1 MSPAYD
7 VPPRRYQ
14 QGLEDVT
21 GILVLVAC
29 AVLAFCWYVAV
40 SRLHLRSS
48 QCFEMFI
55 DFAVLFFGGGLV
67 IAQVAGRRRKREEN
81 WPHPPFFVPSLTDGN
96 IARGASRDAATLLG
110 YNVHEEPWLWPDV
123 VRMKHGVIVGGTG
136 AGKSTFLENIIAQDL
151 KRRFGSRK
159 MPMVIFDGK
168 GEREFLDRLLPHIEA
183 AGRLKDLRVI
193 DPTHPSESARYNP
206 FYALDD
212 AYQEHVNFIFR
223 SFGLREDFFK
233 GHQEAYL
240 SDLVRILQ
248 YTGKLFN
255 VYDVLVMA
263 LDENVL
269 QEQIEIAKMRL
280 STLSGVSMQRRLNF
294 EMSVRMLQRSFS
306 DRERVEKIQGLLNEL
321 LSFVEDD
328 LSIVTGSY
336 QDLLTLD
343 DVFEQDLILFVSLNT
358 NRNQRAVEALGKIL
372 LQNIQLMVGKRYAQ
386 SASDRDADEPMLS
399 VILDEF
405 APFAYPGFT
414 QVLQTAR
421 GARVSFLFSFQS
433 LPQLQRVSQ
442 AFSDEVS
449 SAPGTKMIM
458 NVSEENTAQWFLKAS
473 AKIATKR
480 RSLSVRRTGLFSAK
494 YTETG
499 TGSESEM
506 KETRA
511 REDHIKNLPVGQME
525 ILMVDSREGTRYSHL
540 HVRRAPRFQV
550 EGLEPSLYPKMHS
563 YLDPEIGV
571 NLRFKE
577 ADNHKQRR
585 RRMAGVSLD
594 SQSGESRSHA
604 IQWSYAR

>member
-1 MSPAYD
+1 LLGCA
-7 VPPRRYQ
+7 
-14 QGLEDVT
+14 
-21 GILVLVAC
+21 LVG
-29 AVLAFCWYVAV
+29 FGWYVAV
-40 SRLHLRSS
+40 SRLHLHNS
-48 QCFEMFI
+48 QCLEIFLDAAI
-55 DFAVLFFGGGLV
+55 VFFGGGL
-67 IAQVAGRRRKREEN
+67 ILAQLVGRRNKREEN
-81 WPHPPFFVPSLTDGN
+81 WPHPAILVWGSKDAKIVGEARRDG
-96 IARGASRDAATLLG
+96 ATVLG
-110 YNVHEEPWLWPDV
+110 YNVHKQPWLWPDV

-136 AGKSTFLENIIAQDL
+136 AGKSTFLENIIAQDVT
-151 KRRFGSRK
+151 RRFGMRR
-159 MPMVIFDGK
+159 MPIIIFDGK

-183 AGRLKDLRVI
+183 AGRLQDLRVI

-263 LDENVL
+263 LDEKVL
-269 QEQIEIAKMRL
+269 EEQIGIAKARL
-280 STLSGVSMQRRLNF
+280 ASLPGISMQKRLNF
-294 EMSVRMLQRSFS
+294 EMSVKMLQRSLA

-321 LSFVEDD
+321 LSFLEDE
-328 LSIVTGSY
+328 LSVVTGSY

-343 DVFEQDLILFVSLNT
+343 DVLEKDLILFVSLNA

-386 SASDRDADEPMLS
+386 PAGNRDADEPMLS

-433 LPQLQRVSQ
+433 MPQLQRVSQ
-442 AFSDEVS
+442 AFADEVS

-473 AKIATKR
+473 ARIATKR
-480 RSLSVRRTGLFSAK
+480 RSLSVRRTGIFSTK

-499 TGSESEM
+499 SGSESDI

-525 ILMVDSREGTRYSHL
+525 ILMVDNREGTRYSHL
-540 HVRRAPRFQV
+540 HVRRAPRFEI
-550 EGLEPSLYPKMHS
+550 EGLRPSLYPKMHS

-577 ADNHKQRR
+577 TENRKQRR
-585 RRMAGVSLD
+585 RRTAGLFFGGAN
-594 SQSGESRSHA
+594 GE
-604 IQWSYAR
+604 

>member
-1 MSPAYD
+1 MSPYYD
-7 VPPRRYQ
+7 QPRPRES
-14 QGLEDVT
+14 EDIA
-21 GILVLVAC
+21 GGLVLLAC
-29 AVLAFCWYVAV
+29 AVIVFAWYIAV
-40 SRLHLRSS
+40 SRLHLHNA
-48 QCFEMFI
+48 QCLEIFLYS
-55 DFAVLFFGGGLV
+55 AVVLFGGGFV
-67 IAQVAGRRRKREEN
+67 FAQLAGRRRRREEN
-81 WPHPPFFVPSLTDGN
+81 WPYSPLV
-96 IARGASRDAATLLG
+96 IRASKDAVNVEEANQNGATLLG
-110 YNVHEEPWLWPDV
+110 YNVHREPWVWPDTA
-123 VRMKHGVIVGGTG
+123 RMKHGVIVGGTG
-136 AGKSTFLENIIAQDL
+136 AGKSTFLENIIAQDVV
-151 KRRFGSRK
+151 RRFGTRK
-159 MPMVIFDGK
+159 MPMIIFDGK
-168 GEREFLDRLLPHIEA
+168 GEREFLDRLIPHIEA
-183 AGRLKDLRVI
+183 AGRLQDLRVL
-193 DPTHPSESARYNP
+193 DPTHPAESARYNP

-240 SDLVRILQ
+240 SDLVRVLQ

-255 VYDVLVMA
+255 IYDVLVMA
-263 LDENVL
+263 LDEKVL
-269 QEQIEIAKMRL
+269 EEQIAAAKERL
-280 STLSGVSMQRRLNF
+280 ASAPGLSMQKRLNF
-294 EMSVRMLQRSFS
+294 EMSVKMLQRSLS

-321 LSFVEDD
+321 LSFLEDE

-343 DVFEQDLILFVSLNT
+343 DVLEKDLILFVSLNA

-386 SASDRDADEPMLS
+386 PAGVQGADEPMLS

-442 AFSDEVS
+442 AFADEVS

-458 NVSEENTAQWFLKAS
+458 NVSEEHTAQWFLKAS
-473 AKIATKR
+473 SRITGKR
-480 RSLSVRRTGLFSAK
+480 RSLSVRRTGIFTTK

-499 TGSESEM
+499 TGSESDI

-525 ILMVDSREGTRYSHL
+525 LLMVDNREGTRYSHL
-540 HVRRAPRFQV
+540 HVRRAPRF
-550 EGLEPSLYPKMHS
+550 ELEAIRPSLYPKMRS

-571 NLRFKE
+571 NLRFRE
-577 ADNHKQRR
+577 AANRKQRR
-585 RRMAGVSLD
+585 RRTAGLFLGD
-594 SQSGESRSHA
+594 MGGE
-604 IQWSYAR
+604 

>member
-1 MSPAYD
+1 MSPYYER
-7 VPPRRYQ
+7 PTWSQRGP
-14 QGLEDVT
+14 EDAA
-21 GILVLVAC
+21 GILVLLLC
-29 AVLAFCWYVAV
+29 AALAFAWYVAV
-40 SRLHLRSS
+40 SRLHLHNQ
-48 QCFEMFI
+48 QCLEIFLYCAI
-55 DFAVLFFGGGLV
+55 LFFGGGLV
-67 IAQVAGRRRKREEN
+67 VAHLVGRRKKREEH
-81 WPHPPFFVPSLTDGN
+81 WPHPAILVP
-96 IARGASRDAATLLG
+96 ASKDAAMVHQANRNGGTLLG
-110 YNVHEEPWLWPDV
+110 YNVHKEPWLWPDLI
-123 VRMKHGVIVGGTG
+123 RMKHGVVVGGTG
-136 AGKSTFLENIIAQDL
+136 AGKSTFLENIIAQDVM
-151 KRRFGSRK
+151 RSFGTRK
-159 MPMVIFDGK
+159 MPMIIFDGK

-183 AGRLKDLRVI
+183 AGRLQDLRVI
-193 DPTHPSESARYNP
+193 DPTHPAESARYNP

-212 AYQEHVNFIFR
+212 AYQEHVDFIFR

-248 YTGKLFN
+248 YTGKVFN

-263 LDENVL
+263 LDEKVL
-269 QEQIEIAKMRL
+269 EEQIGVAKARL
-280 STLSGVSMQRRLNF
+280 VSAPGISMQKRLNF
-294 EMSVRMLQRSFS
+294 EMSVKMLQRSLS

-321 LSFVEDD
+321 LSFLEDE

-343 DVFEQDLILFVSLNT
+343 DVLEKDLILFVSLNA

-386 SASDRDADEPMLS
+386 PASGRDGDEPMLS

-442 AFSDEVS
+442 AFADEVS

-458 NVSEENTAQWFLKAS
+458 NVSEEHTAQWFLKAS
-473 AKIATKR
+473 SRIATKR
-480 RSLSVRRTGLFSAK
+480 RSLSVRQTGIISTK

-499 TGSESEM
+499 TGSESDI

-525 ILMVDSREGTRYSHL
+525 LLMADHREGTRYSHL
-540 HVRRAPRFQV
+540 HVRRPSQFQI
-550 EGLEPSLYPKMHS
+550 EGIKPSVYPNLHS

-577 ADNHKQRR
+577 VENRKQRR
-585 RRMAGVSLD
+585 RRTAGLFLGES
-594 SQSGESRSHA
+594 SGE
-604 IQWSYAR
+604 

>member
-1 MSPAYD
+1 MSPYYD
-7 VPPRRYQ
+7 QPRPTP
-14 QGLEDVT
+14 QGPQDPVS
-21 GILVLVAC
+21 LVMLLGC
-29 AVLAFCWYVAV
+29 AVFGFLWYIAMT
-40 SRLHLRSS
+40 RLHLRNQ
-48 QCFEMFI
+48 QCLEIFLYCAI
-55 DFAVLFFGGGLV
+55 LLSGGGLV
-67 IAQVAGRRRKREEN
+67 IAQLMGRRSKREEN
-81 WPHPPFFVPSLTDGN
+81 WPHPQLFV
-96 IARGASRDAATLLG
+96 RGVKDSATLAEADQNGATLLG
-110 YNVHEEPWLWPDV
+110 YDIHKEPWLWPDE

-136 AGKSTFLENIIAQDL
+136 AGKSTFLENIISQDL
-151 KRRFGSRK
+151 ARRFGNRK
-159 MPMVIFDGK
+159 MPMIIFDGK

-183 AGRLKDLRVI
+183 AGRLQDLRVL

-263 LDENVL
+263 LDEKVL
-269 QEQIEIAKMRL
+269 QEQIEIAKTRL
-280 STLSGVSMQRRLNF
+280 ATLPNISMQKRLNF
-294 EMSVRMLQRSFS
+294 EMSVRMLQRSLS

-321 LSFVEDD
+321 LSFLEDE

-343 DVFEQDLILFVSLNT
+343 DVFEKDLILFVSLNT

-386 SASDRDADEPMLS
+386 STGDRDADEPMLS

-421 GARVSFLFSFQS
+421 GARVSFLFSVQS

-480 RSLSVRRTGLFSAK
+480 RNLSVRRTGILTTK

-499 TGSESEM
+499 TGSESEI

-525 ILMVDSREGTRYSHL
+525 LLMVDSREGTRYSHL
-540 HVRRAPRFQV
+540 HVRRAPSFRL
-550 EGLEPSLYPKMHS
+550 EGLVSRLYPKMHS
-563 YLDPEIGV
+563 YLDPEVGV

-577 ADNHKQRR
+577 AENRKQRR
-585 RRMAGVSLD
+585 RRTAGVSLD
-594 SQSGESRSHA
+594 SPSGE
-604 IQWSYAR
+604 

>member
-1 MSPAYD
+1 MSLYYD
-7 VPPRRYQ
+7 QPTWRKR
-14 QGLEDVT
+14 GAEDIV
-21 GILVLVAC
+21 GIVLLAC
-29 AVLAFCWYVAV
+29 AAVALAWYIAV
-40 SRLHLRSS
+40 SRLHLDNS
-48 QCFEMFI
+48 QCLEVLLYG
-55 DFAVLFFGGGLV
+55 AVLVFGGGMVL
-67 IAQVAGRRRKREEN
+67 AQLLGRRKRREEN
-81 WPHPPFFVPSLTDGN
+81 WPHPAIL
-96 IARGASRDAATLLG
+96 IRGSKDSATVRDAQQGAATVIG
-110 YNVHEEPWLWPDV
+110 YNVHQEPWLWPDS

-151 KRRFGSRK
+151 NRSFGVRR
-159 MPMVIFDGK
+159 MPMIIFDGK
-168 GEREFLDRLLPHIEA
+168 GERDFLERLLPHFVA
-183 AGRLKDLRVI
+183 AGRLQDLRVI
-193 DPTHPSESARYNP
+193 DPTRPCESARYNP

-255 VYDVLVMA
+255 IYDVLVMA
-263 LDENVL
+263 LDEAVL
-269 QEQIEIAKMRL
+269 QEQIGAARAHLE
-280 STLSGVSMQRRLNF
+280 TLPGISMQKRLNF
-294 EMSVRMLQRSFS
+294 EMSAKMLLRSLA

-321 LSFVEDD
+321 LSFLEDE

-343 DVFEQDLILFVSLNT
+343 DVVEKDLILFISLNA

-386 SASDRDADEPMLS
+386 SAGARDANEPMLS

-442 AFSDEVS
+442 AFADEVS

-458 NVSEENTAQWFLKAS
+458 NVSEEHTAQWFLKAS
-473 AKIATKR
+473 ARIASKR
-480 RSLSVRRTGLFSAK
+480 RSLSVRRAGVFSAK
-494 YTETG
+494 YIETG
-499 TGSESEM
+499 TGSESDIR
-506 KETRA
+506 ETRA
-511 REDHIKNLPVGQME
+511 SEEHVKNLPVGQME
-525 ILMVDSREGTRYSHL
+525 ILMVDNREGTRHSHL
-540 HVRRAPRFQV
+540 HVRQAPRF
-550 EGLEPSLYPKMHS
+550 EIGGLVPSIYPRMHS
-563 YLDPEIGV
+563 YLDPQVGV
-571 NLRFKE
+571 NLRFRE
-577 ADNHKQRR
+577 AENRKQRR
-585 RRMAGVSLD
+585 RRTAGLFL
-594 SQSGESRSHA
+594 GE
-604 IQWSYAR
+604 

>member
-7 VPPRRYQ
+7 APPRRNPS
-14 QGLEDVT
+14 GPEDIV
-21 GILVLVAC
+21 GVLVLLGC
-29 AVLAFCWYVAV
+29 AVMAFCWYVAI
-40 SRLHLRSS
+40 SRLHLRNA
-48 QCFEMFI
+48 QCLEIFM

-67 IAQVAGRRRKREEN
+67 IAQFVGRRTKREEN
-81 WPHPPFFVPSLTDGN
+81 WPHPPVSVSG
-96 IARGASRDAATLLG
+96 ARDRSTARKANENTSTLLG
-110 YNVHEEPWLWPDV
+110 YNVHREPWLWSDD
-123 VRMKHGVIVGGTG
+123 VRMKHGIVVGGTG

-151 KRRFGSRK
+151 GRTFGNRK
-159 MPMVIFDGK
+159 MPMIIFDGK
-168 GEREFLDRLLPHIEA
+168 GERDFLDRLLPHIEA
-183 AGRLKDLRVI
+183 AGRLQDLRVL

-269 QEQIEIAKMRL
+269 QEQIGVAKVRL
-280 STLSGVSMQRRLNF
+280 RTLPGISAQQRLNF
-294 EMSVRMLQRSFS
+294 EMSVRMLQRSLS

-321 LSFVEDD
+321 LSFLEDE

-343 DVFEQDLILFVSLNT
+343 DVFEKDLILFVSLNT

-372 LQNIQLMVGKRYAQ
+372 LQNIQLMVGKRYAR
-386 SASDRDADEPMLS
+386 ASTDRQADEPMLS

-480 RSLSVRRTGLFSAK
+480 RSLSVRRTGIFSTK
-494 YTETG
+494 YTEIG
-499 TGSESEM
+499 TGSESEI

-511 REDHIKNLPVGQME
+511 REEHIKNLPVGQME
-525 ILMVDSREGTRYSHL
+525 ILMADSREGTRYSHL
-540 HVRRAPRFQV
+540 HVRRTPSFRIEGLAPR
-550 EGLEPSLYPKMHS
+550 LYPKMHS
-563 YLDPEIGV
+563 YLDPEVGV
-571 NLRFKE
+571 NLRFQE
-577 ADNHKQRR
+577 VENRKQRR
-585 RRMAGVSLD
+585 RRTSGISLAN
-594 SQSGESRSHA
+594 STGERA
-604 IQWSYAR
+604 

>member
-1 MSPAYD
+1 VSQTYD
-7 VPPRRYQ
+7 LPPRRHP
-14 QGLEDVT
+14 GPEDVA
-21 GILVLVAC
+21 GILVLFGC
-29 AVLAFCWYVAV
+29 AVVAFCWYVAV
-40 SRLHLRSS
+40 SRLHLRNA
-48 QCFEMFI
+48 QCLEIFMNCAI
-55 DFAVLFFGGGLV
+55 LFFGGGFV
-67 IAQVAGRRRKREEN
+67 VAQVIGKRRKREEN
-81 WPHPPFFVPSLTDGN
+81 WPHPPVFVSGTKDAA
-96 IARGASRDAATLLG
+96 IASDANKSSATLLG
-110 YNVHEEPWLWPDV
+110 YNVHKEPWLWPDE

-151 KRRFGSRK
+151 MRRFGNRK
-159 MPMVIFDGK
+159 MPMIIFDGK

-183 AGRLKDLRVI
+183 AGRLQDLRVL
-193 DPTHPSESARYNP
+193 DPTHPTESARYNP

-240 SDLVRILQ
+240 SDLVRVLQ

-263 LDENVL
+263 LDEKVL
-269 QEQIEIAKMRL
+269 EEQIGIAKARL
-280 STLSGVSMQRRLNF
+280 STLRDISTQKRLNF
-294 EMSVRMLQRSFS
+294 EMSVKMLQRSFS

-321 LSFVEDD
+321 LSFLEDE
-328 LSIVTGSY
+328 LSVVTGSY
-336 QDLLTLD
+336 HDLLTLD
-343 DVFEQDLILFVSLNT
+343 DVLEKDLILFVSLNT

-372 LQNIQLMVGKRYAQ
+372 LQNIQLMVGKRYAV
-386 SASDRDADEPMLS
+386 SAANRDADEPMLS

-421 GARVSFLFSFQS
+421 GARVSFFFSFQS

-480 RSLSVRRTGLFSAK
+480 RNLAVRRTGVFSTK

-511 REDHIKNLPVGQME
+511 REEHIKNLPVGQME
-525 ILMVDSREGTRYSHL
+525 ILMVDSREGTRHSHL
-540 HVRRAPRFQV
+540 HVRRAPSFRL
-550 EGLEPSLYPKMHS
+550 EGLSPRLYPKMHS

-577 ADNHKQRR
+577 GENRKQRR
-585 RRMAGVSLD
+585 RRNAGVSLD
-594 SQSGESRSHA
+594 TVPGE
-604 IQWSYAR
+604 

>member
-1 MSPAYD
+1 MSPYD
-7 VPPRRYQ
+7 DQPGWRQRGP
-14 QGLEDVT
+14 EDVA
-21 GILVLVAC
+21 GVLVLLSC
-29 AVLAFCWYVAV
+29 AVLAFGWYVAM
-40 SRLHLRSS
+40 SRLHLRNS
-48 QCFEMFI
+48 QCLEIFLDCAI
-55 DFAVLFFGGGLV
+55 LFFGGGLV
-67 IAQVAGRRRKREEN
+67 VAQLIGRRKKREEN
-81 WPHPPFFVPSLTDGN
+81 WPHPAIQVSGSKDAQIVLRANQDG
-96 IARGASRDAATLLG
+96 ATVLG
-110 YNVHEEPWLWPDV
+110 YNVHKEPWLWPDI

-136 AGKSTFLENIIAQDL
+136 AGKSTFLENIVAQDVN
-151 KRRFGSRK
+151 RRFGARR
-159 MPMVIFDGK
+159 MPMIIFDGK

-183 AGRLKDLRVI
+183 AGRLQDLRVI

-263 LDENVL
+263 LDEKVL
-269 QEQIEIAKMRL
+269 EEQIGIAKARL
-280 STLSGVSMQRRLNF
+280 ASAPRISMQKRLNF
-294 EMSVRMLQRSFS
+294 EMSVKMLQRSLA

-321 LSFVEDD
+321 LSFLEDE

-343 DVFEQDLILFVSLNT
+343 DVVNDDLILFVSLNA

-386 SASDRDADEPMLS
+386 PASSRDADEPMLS

-433 LPQLQRVSQ
+433 MPQLQRVSQ
-442 AFSDEVS
+442 AFADEVS

-473 AKIATKR
+473 ARIATKR
-480 RSLSVRRTGLFSAK
+480 RSLSVRRTGIFSTK

-499 TGSESEM
+499 TGSESDI

-525 ILMVDSREGTRYSHL
+525 TLMVDNREGTRYSHL
-540 HVRRAPRFQV
+540 HVRRAPRFEIESV
-550 EGLEPSLYPKMHS
+550 KPSLYPRRNS
-563 YLDPEIGV
+563 YLDPQIGV
-571 NLRFKE
+571 NLRFIE
-577 ADNHKQRR
+577 AENRKQRR
-585 RRMAGVSLD
+585 RRTAGLFLGD
-594 SQSGESRSHA
+594 AAGE
-604 IQWSYAR
+604 

>member
-1 MSPAYD
+1 MSPYYD
-7 VPPRRYQ
+7 QPGYRRT
-14 QGLEDVT
+14 GPEDAAGVV
-21 GILVLVAC
+21 VLVGC
-29 AVLAFCWYVAV
+29 AVFGFLWYVAV
-40 SRLHLRSS
+40 SRLHLRND
-48 QCFEMFI
+48 QCLEIFLDCAI
-55 DFAVLFFGGGLV
+55 LFFGGGL
-67 IAQVAGRRRKREEN
+67 IVAHLIGRRTKREEN
-81 WPHPPFFVPSLTDGN
+81 WPHPSVAVPTAMDARIVTDAHN
-96 IARGASRDAATLLG
+96 NCATLLG
-110 YNVHEEPWLWPDV
+110 YNVHKEPWVWPDA
-123 VRMKHGVIVGGTG
+123 VRIKHGVIVGGTG

-151 KRRFGSRK
+151 TRRFGARK
-159 MPMVIFDGK
+159 MPMIIFDGK
-168 GEREFLDRLLPHIEA
+168 GEREFLDHILPHIAA
-183 AGRLKDLRVI
+183 AGRLQDLRI
-193 DPTHPSESARYNP
+193 LDPTHPTESCRYNP

-240 SDLVRILQ
+240 SDLVRVLQ

-263 LDENVL
+263 LDEDVL
-269 QEQIEIAKMRL
+269 QDQIKAAKARIA
-280 STLSGVSMQRRLNF
+280 TLTGLSMQKRLNF
-294 EMSVRMLQRSFS
+294 EMSVKMLMRSLQ

-321 LSFVEDD
+321 LSFLEDE
-328 LSIVTGSY
+328 LSVVTGAY

-343 DVFEQDLILFVSLNT
+343 DVLENDLILFVSLNS

-372 LQNIQLMVGKRYAQ
+372 LQNIQLMVGKRYSQ
-386 SASDRDADEPMLS
+386 TTASRSKDEPMLS

-421 GARVSFLFSFQS
+421 GAKVSFLFSFQS

-442 AFSDEVS
+442 AFADEVS

-458 NVSEENTAQWFLKAS
+458 NFSEENTAQWFLKAS

-480 RSLSVRRTGLFSAK
+480 RSLSVRRTGIFTPK

-499 TGSESEM
+499 MGSESEA

-525 ILMVDSREGTRYSHL
+525 ILMVDSREGTLHSHL
-540 HVRRAPRFQV
+540 HVRRAPSYHLDGIEQN
-550 EGLEPSLYPKMHS
+550 LYPKMHS
-563 YLDPEIGV
+563 LLDPMIGV
-571 NLRFKE
+571 NLRFKD
-577 ADNHKQRR
+577 AQNRRQRR
-585 RRMAGVSLD
+585 RRVAGISLETPY
-594 SQSGESRSHA
+594 GG
-604 IQWSYAR
+604 

>member
-1 MSPAYD
+1 MSPYVD
-7 VPPRRYQ
+7 QPRRQ
-14 QGLEDVT
+14 QPGPDDLA
-21 GILVLVAC
+21 GILVLLGC
-29 AVLAFCWYVAV
+29 AVVGFCWYVAV
-40 SRLHLRSS
+40 SRLHLRNS
-48 QCFEMFI
+48 QCLEIFMNCAI
-55 DFAVLFFGGGLV
+55 LFFGGGLV
-67 IAQVAGRRRKREEN
+67 VAQLAGRRTKREEN
-81 WPHPPFFVPSLTDGN
+81 WPHPPFFVT
-96 IARGASRDAATLLG
+96 GARDASIVRDANQSAATQLG
-110 YNVHEEPWLWPDV
+110 YNVHNEPWLWPDV
-123 VRMKHGVIVGGTG
+123 VRMKHGIIVGGTG
-136 AGKSTFLENIIAQDL
+136 AGKSTFLENIITQDL
-151 KRRFGSRK
+151 TRRFGSRK
-159 MPMVIFDGK
+159 MPMIIFDGK

-183 AGRLKDLRVI
+183 AGRLQDLRVL
-193 DPTHPSESARYNP
+193 DPTHPTESTRYNP

-269 QEQIEIAKMRL
+269 QEQIGIAKARISIL
-280 STLSGVSMQRRLNF
+280 PDISMQRRLNF
-294 EMSVRMLQRSFS
+294 EMSVRMLQRSLS

-321 LSFVEDD
+321 LSFLEDE
-328 LSIVTGSY
+328 LSVVTGSY

-343 DVFEQDLILFVSLNT
+343 DVLENDLILFVSLNT

-372 LQNIQLMVGKRYAQ
+372 LQNIQLMVGKRYAR
-386 SASDRDADEPMLS
+386 SSGDRESNEPMLS

-480 RSLSVRRTGLFSAK
+480 RSLAVRRTGIFSAK

-511 REDHIKNLPVGQME
+511 REEHIKNLPVGQME

-540 HVRRAPRFQV
+540 HVRRAPSFHL
-550 EGLEPSLYPKMHS
+550 EGLASRLYPKMHS
-563 YLDPEIGV
+563 CLDPEIGV

-577 ADNHKQRR
+577 TENRKQRR
-585 RRMAGVSLD
+585 RRTAGISLE
-594 SQSGESRSHA
+594 SPHGE
-604 IQWSYAR
+604 

>member
-1 MSPAYD
+1 MSPSYD
-7 VPPRRYQ
+7 APPRRAPSGPEDLV
-14 QGLEDVT
+14 GLV
-21 GILVLVAC
+21 VLLGC

-40 SRLHLRSS
+40 SRLHLRNA
-48 QCFEMFI
+48 QCMELFM
-55 DFAVLFFGGGLV
+55 DFAILFFGAGLI
-67 IAQVAGRRRKREEN
+67 IAQLAGRRTKREEN
-81 WPHPPFFVPSLTDGN
+81 WPHPPLSVSGV
-96 IARGASRDAATLLG
+96 RDRSNVRNANVSDATLLG
-110 YNVHEEPWLWPDV
+110 YNVHKEPWLWPDS
-123 VRMKHGVIVGGTG
+123 VRLKHGVIVGGTG
-136 AGKSTFLENIIAQDL
+136 AGKSTFIENIIAQDL
-151 KRRFGSRK
+151 NRSFGGRK
-159 MPMVIFDGK
+159 MPMIIFDGK

-183 AGRLKDLRVI
+183 AGRLQDLRVL
-193 DPTHPSESARYNP
+193 DPTHPSGSARYNP

-269 QEQIEIAKMRL
+269 QEQIGIAKSRL
-280 STLSGVSMQRRLNF
+280 DTLPDISAQQRLNF
-294 EMSVRMLQRSFS
+294 EMSVRMLQRSLA

-321 LSFVEDD
+321 LSFLEDE

-343 DVFEQDLILFVSLNT
+343 DVFEKDLILFVSLNT

-372 LQNIQLMVGKRYAQ
+372 LQNIQLMVGKRYARA
-386 SASDRDADEPMLS
+386 SSDRQANEPMLS

-421 GARVSFLFSFQS
+421 GAKVSFLFSFQS

-480 RSLSVRRTGLFSAK
+480 RSLSVRRTGIFSTK
-494 YTETG
+494 YTEVG
-499 TGSESEM
+499 TGSESEIR
-506 KETRA
+506 ETRA

-525 ILMVDSREGTRYSHL
+525 ILMVDNREGTRYSHL
-540 HVRRAPRFQV
+540 HVRRAPSFR
-550 EGLEPSLYPKMHS
+550 LECLSSRLYPKMQS
-563 YLDPEIGV
+563 YLDPELGV
-571 NLRFKE
+571 NLRFKQSE
-577 ADNHKQRR
+577 NRKQRR
-585 RRMAGVSLD
+585 RRTSGISIE
-594 SQSGESRSHA
+594 SSSGER
-604 IQWSYAR
+604 

>member
-1 MSPAYD
+1 VSPAYD
-7 VPPRRYQ
+7 APPRRNPS
-14 QGLEDVT
+14 GPEDLV
-21 GILVLVAC
+21 GVLVLLGC
-29 AVLAFCWYVAV
+29 AVLAFCWYIAV
-40 SRLHLRSS
+40 SRLHLRNA
-48 QCFEMFI
+48 QCLEGFM
-55 DFAVLFFGGGLV
+55 DFAVLFFGAGLIV
-67 IAQVAGRRRKREEN
+67 AQLAGRRTKREEN
-81 WPHPPFFVPSLTDGN
+81 WPHPPVYVSGERDRSH
-96 IARGASRDAATLLG
+96 ARSADQSAATLLG
-110 YNVHEEPWLWPDV
+110 YNVHKEPWLWPDA
-123 VRMKHGVIVGGTG
+123 VRLKHGVIVGGTG

-151 KRRFGSRK
+151 QRTFGSRK
-159 MPMVIFDGK
+159 MPMIIFDGK
-168 GEREFLDRLLPHIEA
+168 GERDFLDRLLPHIEA
-183 AGRLKDLRVI
+183 AGRLQDLRVL
-193 DPTHPSESARYNP
+193 DPTHPSESVRYNP

-240 SDLVRILQ
+240 SDLVRVLQ

-269 QEQIEIAKMRL
+269 QEQISIAKTRL
-280 STLSGVSMQRRLNF
+280 GTLPGISAQQRLNF
-294 EMSVRMLQRSFS
+294 EMSVRMLQRSLA

-321 LSFVEDD
+321 LSFLEDE

-343 DVFEQDLILFVSLNT
+343 DVFEKDLILFVSLNT

-372 LQNIQLMVGKRYAQ
+372 LQNIQLMVGKRYAR
-386 SASDRDADEPMLS
+386 ASTDRQADEPMLS

-421 GARVSFLFSFQS
+421 GAKVSFLFSFQS

-480 RSLSVRRTGLFSAK
+480 RSLSVRRTGIFSTK
-494 YTETG
+494 YTEVG
-499 TGSESEM
+499 TGSESEI

-511 REDHIKNLPVGQME
+511 REEHIKNLPVGQME
-525 ILMVDSREGTRYSHL
+525 ILMVDNREGTRYSHL
-540 HVRRAPRFQV
+540 HVRRAPSFRL
-550 EGLEPSLYPKMHS
+550 EGLAPRLYPKMQS
-563 YLDPEIGV
+563 YLDPAVGV
-571 NLRFKE
+571 NLRFQE
-577 ADNHKQRR
+577 VENRKQRR
-585 RRMAGVSLD
+585 RRTAGISLEKSAGD
-594 SQSGESRSHA
+594 RA
-604 IQWSYAR
+604 

>member
-1 MSPAYD
+1 MSPSYD
-7 VPPRRYQ
+7 ASPRRGPSGPEDLV
-14 QGLEDVT
+14 GLV
-21 GILVLVAC
+21 VLLGC

-40 SRLHLRSS
+40 SRLHLRNA
-48 QCFEMFI
+48 QCMELFM
-55 DFAVLFFGGGLV
+55 DFAILFFSAGLI
-67 IAQVAGRRRKREEN
+67 IAQLAGRRTKREEN
-81 WPHPPFFVPSLTDGN
+81 WPHPPLSVSGV
-96 IARGASRDAATLLG
+96 RDRSNVRNANVSDATLLG
-110 YNVHEEPWLWPDV
+110 YNVHKEPWLWPDS
-123 VRMKHGVIVGGTG
+123 VRLKHGVIVGGTG
-136 AGKSTFLENIIAQDL
+136 AGKSTFIENIIAQDL
-151 KRRFGSRK
+151 NRSFGGRK
-159 MPMVIFDGK
+159 MPMIIFDGK

-183 AGRLKDLRVI
+183 AGRLQDLRVL

-269 QEQIEIAKMRL
+269 QEQIGIAKSRL
-280 STLSGVSMQRRLNF
+280 DTLPDISAQQRLNF
-294 EMSVRMLQRSFS
+294 EMSVRMLQRSLA

-321 LSFVEDD
+321 LSFLEDE

-343 DVFEQDLILFVSLNT
+343 DVFEKDLILFVSLNT

-372 LQNIQLMVGKRYAQ
+372 LQNIQLMVGKRYARA
-386 SASDRDADEPMLS
+386 SSDRQANEPMLS

-480 RSLSVRRTGLFSAK
+480 RSLSVRRTGIFSTK
-494 YTETG
+494 YTEVG
-499 TGSESEM
+499 TGSESEIR
-506 KETRA
+506 ETRA

-525 ILMVDSREGTRYSHL
+525 ILMVDNREGTRYSHL
-540 HVRRAPRFQV
+540 HVRRAPSFR
-550 EGLEPSLYPKMHS
+550 LECLSSQLYPKMQS
-563 YLDPEIGV
+563 YLDPALGV

-577 ADNHKQRR
+577 SENRKQRR
-585 RRMAGVSLD
+585 RRTSGISIE
-594 SQSGESRSHA
+594 SSSGER
-604 IQWSYAR
+604 

>member
-1 MSPAYD
+1 MSSYYD
-7 VPPRRYQ
+7 QPGWRQRGP
-14 QGLEDVT
+14 EDVASVFLL
-21 GILVLVAC
+21 LVC
-29 AVLAFCWYVAV
+29 AVLAFAWYVAV
-40 SRLHLRSS
+40 SRLHLRND
-48 QCFEMFI
+48 QCLESFLDCAI
-55 DFAVLFFGGGLV
+55 LFFGGGLL
-67 IAQVAGRRRKREEN
+67 IAQLAGRRRKREEN
-81 WPHPPFFVPSLTDGN
+81 WPHPAIIVRASQDARIVGDAQRDG
-96 IARGASRDAATLLG
+96 ATVLG
-110 YNVHEEPWLWPDV
+110 YNVHKEPWLWPDV

-136 AGKSTFLENIIAQDL
+136 AGKSTFLENIVAQDVVRCFG
-151 KRRFGSRK
+151 KRR
-159 MPMVIFDGK
+159 MPMIIFDGK

-183 AGRLKDLRVI
+183 AGRLQDLRVI
-193 DPTHPSESARYNP
+193 DPTHPSESAKYNP

-240 SDLVRILQ
+240 SDLVRVLQ

-263 LDENVL
+263 LDEKVL
-269 QEQIEIAKMRL
+269 EEQIAAAKARL
-280 STLSGVSMQRRLNF
+280 ASASGISMQKRLNF
-294 EMSVRMLQRSFS
+294 EMSVKMLHRSLS

-321 LSFVEDD
+321 LSFLEDE

-343 DVFEQDLILFVSLNT
+343 DVLANDLILFVSLNA

-386 SASDRDADEPMLS
+386 PADERDTDEPMLS

-433 LPQLQRVSQ
+433 MPQLQRVSQ
-442 AFSDEVS
+442 AFADEVS

-473 AKIATKR
+473 ARIATKR
-480 RSLSVRRTGLFSAK
+480 RSLAVRRTGIFSTK
-494 YTETG
+494 YTEIG
-499 TGSESEM
+499 TGSESEI

-511 REDHIKNLPVGQME
+511 REEHIKNLPVGQME
-525 ILMVDSREGTRYSHL
+525 ILMVDSRSGTRYSHL
-540 HVRRAPRFQV
+540 HVRRAPRFEL
-550 EGLEPSLYPKMHS
+550 EGIKPSLYPRIHS
-563 YLDPEIGV
+563 YLDPKIGV
-571 NLRFKE
+571 NLRFRE
-577 ADNHKQRR
+577 TENRKQRR
-585 RRMAGVSLD
+585 RRTAGIFL
-594 SQSGESRSHA
+594 GEA
-604 IQWSYAR
+604 GE

>member
-1 MSPAYD
+1 MSAYD
-7 VPPRRYQ
+7 DQPGWHQRGP
-14 QGLEDVT
+14 EDVA
-21 GILVLVAC
+21 GVLVLLSC
-29 AVLAFCWYVAV
+29 AVLAFGWYVAV
-40 SRLHLRSS
+40 SRLHLRNS
-48 QCFEMFI
+48 QCLEIFLDCAI
-55 DFAVLFFGGGLV
+55 LFFGGGLV
-67 IAQVAGRRRKREEN
+67 AAQLIGRRKKREEN
-81 WPHPPFFVPSLTDGN
+81 WPHPAIQVSGSKDAEIVLSANRDG
-96 IARGASRDAATLLG
+96 ATMLG
-110 YNVHEEPWLWPDV
+110 YNVHKEPWLWPDI

-136 AGKSTFLENIIAQDL
+136 AGKSTFLENIVAQDVN
-151 KRRFGSRK
+151 RRFGARR
-159 MPMVIFDGK
+159 MPMIIFDGK

-183 AGRLKDLRVI
+183 AGRLQDLRVI

-263 LDENVL
+263 LDEKVME
-269 QEQIEIAKMRL
+269 EQIGIAKARL
-280 STLSGVSMQRRLNF
+280 ASAPDISMQKRLNF
-294 EMSVRMLQRSFS
+294 EMSAKMLQRSLA

-321 LSFVEDD
+321 LSFLEDE

-343 DVFEQDLILFVSLNT
+343 DVLNNDLILFVSLNA

-386 SASDRDADEPMLS
+386 PVGDRDADEPMLS

-433 LPQLQRVSQ
+433 MPQLQRVSQ
-442 AFSDEVS
+442 AFADEVS

-473 AKIATKR
+473 ARIATKR
-480 RSLSVRRTGLFSAK
+480 RSLLVRRTGIFSTK

-499 TGSESEM
+499 TGSESDI

-525 ILMVDSREGTRYSHL
+525 VLMVDNREGTRYSHL
-540 HVRRAPRFQV
+540 HVRRAPRFEV
-550 EGLEPSLYPKMHS
+550 ECVKPSLYPRRNS
-563 YLDPEIGV
+563 YLDPEVGV
-571 NLRFKE
+571 NLRFTE
-577 ADNHKQRR
+577 PENRKQRR
-585 RRMAGVSLD
+585 RRTAGSFLCD
-594 SQSGESRSHA
+594 AAGE
-604 IQWSYAR
+604 

>member
-7 VPPRRYQ
+7 LPPRRHP
-14 QGLEDVT
+14 GPEDVA
-21 GILVLVAC
+21 GILVLCGC
-29 AVLAFCWYVAV
+29 AVIALCWYVAV
-40 SRLHLRSS
+40 SRLHLRNA
-48 QCFEMFI
+48 QCLEIFMNCAI
-55 DFAVLFFGGGLV
+55 LFFGGGFV
-67 IAQVAGRRRKREEN
+67 IAQVAGKRRKREEN
-81 WPHPPFFVPSLTDGN
+81 WPHPPIFLSGSKDAS
-96 IARGASRDAATLLG
+96 IARDANQNGATLLG
-110 YNVHEEPWLWPDV
+110 YNVHKEPWIWPDE

-136 AGKSTFLENIIAQDL
+136 AGKSTFLENVIAQDL
-151 KRRFGSRK
+151 TRRFGNRK
-159 MPMVIFDGK
+159 MPMIIFDGK

-183 AGRLKDLRVI
+183 SGRLQDLRVL
-193 DPTHPSESARYNP
+193 DPTHPTESARYNP

-240 SDLVRILQ
+240 SDLVRVLQ

-263 LDENVL
+263 LDEKVL
-269 QEQIEIAKMRL
+269 EEQIGIAKTRL
-280 STLSGVSMQRRLNF
+280 STMPGISMQKRLNF
-294 EMSVRMLQRSFS
+294 EMSVKMLQRSFS

-321 LSFVEDD
+321 LSFLEDE
-328 LSIVTGSY
+328 LSVVTGSY
-336 QDLLTLD
+336 HDLLTLD
-343 DVFEQDLILFVSLNT
+343 DVMEKDLILFVSLNT

-386 SASDRDADEPMLS
+386 SAVNRDADEPMLS

-421 GARVSFLFSFQS
+421 GARVSFFFSFQS
-433 LPQLQRVSQ
+433 LPQVQRVSQ

-480 RSLSVRRTGLFSAK
+480 RNLSVRRTGIFSTK

-511 REDHIKNLPVGQME
+511 REEHIKNLPVGQME
-525 ILMVDSREGTRYSHL
+525 ILMVDSREGTRHSHL
-540 HVRRAPRFQV
+540 HVRRAPSFRI
-550 EGLEPSLYPKMHS
+550 EGLSPRLYPKMHS

-577 ADNHKQRR
+577 GENRKQRR
-585 RRMAGVSLD
+585 RRNAGVSLD
-594 SQSGESRSHA
+594 TLSGE
-604 IQWSYAR
+604 

>member
-1 MSPAYD
+1 MSPFYD
-7 VPPRRYQ
+7 QAGWRQRGP
-14 QGLEDVT
+14 EDVA
-21 GILVLVAC
+21 GVLVLFAC
-29 AVLAFCWYVAV
+29 AVVGFCWYVAV
-40 SRLHLRSS
+40 SRLHLRNA
-48 QCFEMFI
+48 QCLEIFLYGAI
-55 DFAVLFFGGGLV
+55 LFFGGGLIV
-67 IAQVAGRRRKREEN
+67 AQLVGRRKKREEN
-81 WPHPPFFVPSLTDGN
+81 RPHPAIQIP
-96 IARGASRDAATLLG
+96 ASRDAHMVRGANRAGATLLG
-110 YNVHEEPWLWPDV
+110 YNVHKEPWLWPDT
-123 VRMKHGVIVGGTG
+123 VRTKHGVIVGGTG
-136 AGKSTFLENIIAQDL
+136 AGKSTFLENIIAQDMT
-151 KRRFGSRK
+151 RRFGARG
-159 MPMVIFDGK
+159 MPMIIFDGK

-183 AGRLKDLRVI
+183 AGRLQDLRVI

-263 LDENVL
+263 LDEQVL
-269 QEQIEIAKMRL
+269 QEQIAIAKARL
-280 STLSGVSMQRRLNF
+280 ASSAEISVQKRLNF
-294 EMSVRMLQRSFS
+294 EMSVKMLQRSLS

-321 LSFVEDD
+321 LTFLEDE

-343 DVFEQDLILFVSLNT
+343 DVLEKDLILFVSLNA

-386 SASDRDADEPMLS
+386 PASDRDADEPMLS

-433 LPQLQRVSQ
+433 MPQLQRVSQ
-442 AFSDEVS
+442 AFADEVS

-473 AKIATKR
+473 ARIATKR
-480 RSLSVRRTGLFSAK
+480 RSLSVRRTGIFSTK

-499 TGSESEM
+499 TGSESDI

-525 ILMVDSREGTRYSHL
+525 ILMVDNREGTRHSHL
-540 HVRRAPRFQV
+540 HVRRAPRFQI

-563 YLDPEIGV
+563 YLDPEVGV

-577 ADNHKQRR
+577 VENRKQRR
-585 RRMAGVSLD
+585 RRTAGLLLGEA
-594 SQSGESRSHA
+594 SG
-604 IQWSYAR
+604 Q